1 MLLGIVGHLKKVYS
15 RLKILTK
22 ISHMFWKS
30 IINLIFKVDLDDYS
44 QSSNNKDSETHMDK
58 TTGEPDIDMK
68 PGKLSKRR
76 KRTAFTSS
84 QLLELEKEFIAKK
97 YLSLNERSDIAR
109 LLNLSEMQI
118 KIWFQNRRAKWK
130 RIKAGF
136 YRNMQKSNQQQCS
149 PKSNNSRSSSSF
161 ADDNNNNNINIAQP
175 KTKIFV
181 PIPVHV
187 SRIISKNQQDQFG
200 KFQRSKF
207 SGPSNFNIL

>member
-1 MLLGIVGHLKKVYS
+1 M
-15 RLKILTK
+15 
-22 ISHMFWKS
+22 
-30 IINLIFKVDLDDYS
+30 
-44 QSSNNKDSETHMDK
+44 
-58 TTGEPDIDMK
+58 
-68 PGKLSKRR
+68 
-76 KRTAFTSS
+76 
-84 QLLELEKEFIAKK
+84 LELEKEFIAKK

-136 YRNMQKSNQQQCS
+136 YRNMQKSNQTSMSQYS
-149 PKSNNSRSSSSF
+149 PKSTGSLSGEVENGGGGGNSTGSV
-161 ADDNNNNNINIAQP
+161 QP

-187 SRIISKNQQDQFG
+187 SRIISKNQQDQYG

-207 SGPSNFNIL
+207 SGTTIPTNFKLL

>member
-1 MLLGIVGHLKKVYS
+1 MNKILGQNLTF
-15 RLKILTK
+15 ILTK
-22 ISHMFWKS
+22 KIV
-30 IINLIFKVDLDDYS
+30 INLIFKTELDDDEYS
-44 QSSNNKDSETHMDK
+44 QSSNNRDSGTHMDK
-58 TTGEPDIDMK
+58 TTGEPDIDET

-136 YRNMQKSNQQQCS
+136 YRNMQKSNEQQYS
-149 PKSNNSRSSSSF
+149 PKSNNSGSSSL
-161 ADDNNNNNINIAQP
+161 ADDINNSQISQP

-207 SGPSNFNIL
+207 SGPSNFNLL